1 MTKMVHGLWQKTRR
15 DRDPLW
21 RFWGQVAMDE
31 INAELLLEE
40 VRRKDADNGTNNAR
54 VVESIL
60 RRIKRLEANL
70 GRANDLLGRLQ
81 DKGDTFLTGSAGF
94 EPKLSWLETMAT
106 TERALQELHSE
117 LWKYTGDDRLYVASV
132 ELKEAQKELVKGA
145 TGQIQVIFSGD
156 IATPP
161 TERMLTGGGAKDGDS

>member
-1 MTKMVHGLWQKTRR
+1 MVHGLWQETRR

-21 RFWGQVAMDE
+21 RFWGQVAME
-31 INAELLLEE
+31 EMNAALLMEE
-40 VRRKDADNGTNNAR
+40 VRRKDADKGTNNAR

-70 GRANDLLGRLQ
+70 GRANDLLDRLQ
-81 DKGDTFLTGSAGF
+81 KGGDALLTGVAGF
-94 EPKLSWLETMAT
+94 EPKLSWLETMAS
-106 TERALQELHSE
+106 TERALQELHNE

-145 TGQIQVIFSGD
+145 TGQIQVLFSGD
-156 IATPP
+156 IAVPP
-161 TERMLTGGGAKDGDS
+161 MGRVLTGGDGSKDGDD